1 MLPAWATVA
10 IALISAASGV
20 VAGIV
25 STWLRIQAD
34 HTEGERKRRHERR
47 EGLRERRMVAADEF
61 VSDLVQAITATRELA
76 GLLRDDADKISSIG
90 RWTGRVSRAGA
101 EAARTVEEAEN
112 RYPRVALLFKPK
124 STVAVESAHAVS
136 ELRHAQAE
144 LKEVPPDFHEAE
156 AAVSSAE
163 HRLAGIYEN
172 ALALIL
178 RG

>member
-1 MLPAWATVA
+1 M
-10 IALISAASGV
+10 SAVRGCVSGGWSLQTNSSV
-20 VAGIV
+20 
-25 STWLRIQAD
+25 TWF
-34 HTEGERKRRHERR
+34 RR
-47 EGLRERRMVAADEF
+47 
-61 VSDLVQAITATRELA
+61 SPATRELA

-156 AAVSSAE
+156 AAVSSADTGWPASTKT
-163 HRLAGIYEN
+163 R
-172 ALALIL
+172 
-178 RG
+178 